1 MSRKKIRKLPVFL
14 AIVVIIIVAFGVMV
28 KWNSGYSEN
37 VSGNLNAFNSLK
49 NAVLYGGNVE
59 LTSDDINSLFA
70 NYLKEPVKRGPITIK
85 NIYTGFKNNEAEV
98 KIPISYKNI
107 NFLVSSQGKVSLND
121 NYIIYT
127 PDYFKV
133 GLITVPKSLVLNKL
147 KAANNDK
154 LKVENGSLCISTSQL
169 PVKINSFAIK
179 SGKLVVGVDK
189 LKINLNNSNLA
200 DIREKLVNAAEN
212 LNANEK
218 SEVENVIKYIDN
230 NPNSQNIVQDVKN
243 KLGNVSST
251 EVKNIVNQINSQQN
265 NNAGGSNQ
273 NQSGSGTKKVDS
285 ALASKVSGQLA
296 AAAGS
301 LSDGGA
307 RAVISEMQ
315 SQLASGNINSGAV
328 VAQYRALSQYQK
340 LLVQAAIAKNV
351 NMQEAEE
358 LKSQFGI

>member
-85 NIYTGFKNNEAEV
+85 NIYTDFENNEAEV
-98 KIPISYKNI
+98 KIPVSYKNI
-107 NFLVSSQGKVSLND
+107 NFLVSSQGKVSLKD
-121 NYIIYT
+121 NYITYT

-147 KAANNDK
+147 KSANSDK

-189 LKINLNNSNLA
+189 LKINLNNSQLS
-200 DIREKLVNAAEN
+200 DIREKLVKAAQN
-212 LNANEK
+212 LNTNEK

-230 NPNSQNIVQDVKN
+230 NPNSQSIVQDVKN
-243 KLGNVSST
+243 KLSNVSSD
-251 EVKNIVNQINSQQN
+251 EVKKVVNQINTQHN
-265 NNAGGSNQ
+265 N
-273 NQSGSGTKKVDS
+273 SGSSGSGGTKKVDS
-285 ALASKVSGQLA
+285 ALASRVSGQLA

-307 RAVISEMQ
+307 RAVINEMQ

-328 VAQYRALSQYQK
+328 VAQYKALSQYQK
-340 LLVQAAIAKNV
+340 LLVLAAINSKV

-358 LKSQFGI
+358 LKSEFGI

>member
-14 AIVVIIIVAFGVMV
+14 AIVVVIIVAFGVMV

-85 NIYTGFKNNEAEV
+85 NIYTDFKNNEAEV
-98 KIPISYKNI
+98 KIPVSYKNI
-107 NFLVSSQGKVSLND
+107 NFLVSSQGKVSLKD

-133 GLITVPKSLVLNKL
+133 GLITVPKSVVLNKL
-147 KAANNDK
+147 KSVNNDK
-154 LKVENGSLCISTSQL
+154 LKVENGNVCISTSQL

-189 LKINLNNSNLA
+189 LKINLNNSQLS
-200 DIREKLVNAAEN
+200 DIREKLIKAAEN

-230 NPNSQNIVQDVKN
+230 NPNSQSIVQDVKN
-243 KLGNVSST
+243 KLSNVSSN
-251 EVKNIVNQINSQQN
+251 EVKNVVNQINTQHN
-265 NNAGGSNQ
+265 N
-273 NQSGSGTKKVDS
+273 SGSSGSGGTKKVDG

-328 VAQYRALSQYQK
+328 VAQYKALSQYQR

-358 LKSQFGI
+358 LKSEFGI